1 MHLKDSLEQ
10 VFATNFVAYYRAHVA
25 HVNVTGRNFV
35 SDHKILG
42 KIYED
47 LQENID
53 TLAEKLRT
61 IQEFMPDSIAQ
72 VLSLTSRDDDAV
84 MGSSDELLQL
94 VLDDQLQLIELYHE
108 LVVAADDEDH
118 DEIANYAQDRLAIHE
133 RFVWQLTSILE

>member
-35 SDHKILG
+35 SDHKFLQ

-72 VLSLTSRDDDAV
+72 VLSLSSRDDDAV

-94 VLDDQLQLIELYHE
+94 VLDDQLQLIELYRE
-108 LVVAADDEDH
+108 LVMAADDEDH

>member
-35 SDHKILG
+35 SDHKFLQ

-72 VLSLTSRDDDAV
+72 VLSLSSRDDDAV

-94 VLDDQLQLIELYHE
+94 VLDDQLQLIELYRE
-108 LVVAADDEDH
+108 LVIAADDEDH
-118 DEIANYAQDRLAIHE
+118 DEIANYAQDRLAVHE

>member
-1 MHLKDSLEQ
+1 
-10 VFATNFVAYYRAHVA
+10 VA

-35 SDHKILG
+35 SDHKFLQ

-61 IQEFMPDSIAQ
+61 IQEFMPDTIAQ
-72 VLSLTSRDDDAV
+72 VLSLSSRDDDAV

-94 VLDDQLQLIELYHE
+94 VLDDQLQLIELYRE
-108 LVVAADDEDH
+108 LVMAADDEDH